1 MSFLSSVAA
10 TVIFALLVMPQ
21 YVIVALL
28 VMPRYVIVALTFSVL
43 PLRFSPYNWSCHN
56 THAKLQSRL
65 FLSDRLSPPQPES
78 LCTRPIHPTHPMHR
92 RKAAA

>member
-28 VMPRYVIVALTFSVL
+28 VMPRYVIVALLVTL
-43 PLRFSPYNWSCHN
+43 PL
-56 THAKLQSRL
+56 
-65 FLSDRLSPPQPES
+65 
-78 LCTRPIHPTHPMHR
+78 
-92 RKAAA
+92 